1 MKLRCNFSDTSS
13 SFRPPICFVF
23 KTEKIRRGT
32 ASIRDCKQT
41 LQSDGIVL
49 PIELLFTILISLE
62 CKPAKTKVRDQQ
74 RLEEFGTGPNM
85 RAVALFSEELF
96 LVQVSFSIAR
106 FPNCHEC
113 PEVSGL
119 GNLTSV
125 SSLYF
130 DLPQSINFFVVQ
142 EGSASFGE
150 FLGFAKAGDIAS
162 FAELNSMSSLFYVNG
177 SLTQGT
183 TV

>member
-1 MKLRCNFSDTSS
+1 MRKHVKLRCNFSDTSS

-74 RLEEFGTGPNM
+74 RLEEFGTGPNI

-119 GNLTSV
+119 GNLTKKLQNWQTMA
-125 SSLYF
+125 SLTKAMCNSRSEILRKTRIKTVLYVGWHPRA
-130 DLPQSINFFVVQ
+130 LPLYRRS
-142 EGSASFGE
+142 
-150 FLGFAKAGDIAS
+150 LP
-162 FAELNSMSSLFYVNG
+162 MSSQN
-177 SLTQGT
+177 T
-183 TV
+183 